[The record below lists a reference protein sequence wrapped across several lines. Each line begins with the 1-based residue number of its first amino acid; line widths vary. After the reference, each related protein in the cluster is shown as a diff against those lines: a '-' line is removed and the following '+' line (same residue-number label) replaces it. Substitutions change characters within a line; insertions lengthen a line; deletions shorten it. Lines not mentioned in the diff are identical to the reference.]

1 VISANN
7 NVGAQLAA
15 RQVAYIFPYFATA
28 DWVVVDTQH
37 PFFYDKENEKMHS
50 LALGRLVTDP
60 DFQSVYAKDGVYV
73 FKRVG
78 ETSGAS
84 TPPN

>member
-1 VISANN
+1 
-7 NVGAQLAA
+7 
-15 RQVAYIFPYFATA
+15 
-28 DWVVVDTQH
+28 
-37 PFFYDKENEKMHS
+37 MHS

-78 ETSGAS
+78 GT
-84 TPPN
+84 